1 MNSDA
6 FPPDDVPAGG
16 RREGVKQQIIES
28 VNSAKFAILVAYMRV
43 ALAGQPFLIAGI
55 AAFAACLTLAQ
66 SQPPTMN
73 EGFVDV
79 PGAKIY
85 YKDSAGR
92 GTPVIFLHAFTGST
106 EVWEQQIPV
115 FTRAGYRFIAFERR
129 GFGRTVAD
137 ANGPASTGPDDLLA
151 LADHLKIDKFHLI
164 GTAGGGFVAL
174 DFVISYPERVR
185 SFTLL
190 CSQGGV
196 QDEDYQAALKRLA
209 TEGFEKMPESFR
221 ELSPSYRV
229 ANPEGTERWSEFQRR
244 NRAPEAVR
252 GPAQPVK
259 NRVTLALLESIRI
272 PTLVIAGDADLYAP
286 PALMRRIADRIKGAE
301 FVVIPDAGHSVWWE
315 APDEFNRTVLTFITR
330 H

>member
-1 MNSDA
+1 M
-6 FPPDDVPAGG
+6 G
-16 RREGVKQQIIES
+16 RS
-28 VNSAKFAILVAYMRV
+28 VLIVAIA
-43 ALAGQPFLIAGI
+43 ALIAHLAPGQVTP
-55 AAFAACLTLAQ
+55 ATLH
-66 SQPPTMN
+66 

-79 PGAKIY
+79 PGAKIFY
-85 YKDSAGR
+85 RDTGGR
-92 GTPVIFLHAFTGST
+92 GVPVVFLHAFTGSS
-106 EVWEQQIPV
+106 EVWEQQVPAFV
-115 FTRAGYRFIAFERR
+115 QAGYRFIAYERR

-151 LADHLKIDKFHLI
+151 LIDHLKIDKLHLV

-174 DFVISYPERVR
+174 DFVISYPQRVR

-196 QDEDYQAALKRLA
+196 QDEDYRAAIKRL
-209 TEGFEKMPESFR
+209 TPEGFDKMPESFR

-229 ANPEGTERWSEFQRR
+229 ANPQGVERWSAFQSR

-252 GPAQPVK
+252 GPAQPTK
-259 NRVTLALLESIRI
+259 NRVTMALLESIKI

-286 PALMRRIADRIKGAE
+286 PALMRRIADRIKGAQ
-301 FVVIPDAGHSVWWE
+301 FVVFPDAGHSVWWE
-315 APDEFNRTVLTFITR
+315 VPDKFNQTVLTFVAK